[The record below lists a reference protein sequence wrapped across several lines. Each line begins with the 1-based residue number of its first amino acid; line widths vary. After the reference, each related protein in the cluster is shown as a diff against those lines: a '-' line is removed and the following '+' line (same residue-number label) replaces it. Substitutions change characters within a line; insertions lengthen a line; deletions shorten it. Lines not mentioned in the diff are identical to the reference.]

1 MLTKIKS
8 KYIIISIFDFLKN
21 KRKLKIIKCNKALLN
36 HLNITKED
44 FHSYEIMQE
53 FNNKYHM
60 NIDIDLEVK
69 ELNMNLK
76 HTGNELLEYFTKLKF
91 RGLEKLHLS
100 SNNITNIDILEK
112 ANFQELKE
120 LYISGNEISG
130 ISVLSRVNWDK
141 IEILDFSHNNIMNID
156 DLEKTRLKNLKEI
169 YFYDN
174 TIDDTKVFDKIGF
187 ENVGYKW
194 VKKNKL

>member
-8 KYIIISIFDFLKN
+8 KYIIISIFYFLKN

-44 FHSYEIMQE
+44 FHSYEIIQE

-120 LYISGNEISG
+120 LYLNKNLIG
-130 ISVLSRVNWDK
+130 
-141 IEILDFSHNNIMNID
+141 NID
-156 DLEKTRLKNLKEI
+156 VFERVDFHELKVLFLSCNGINKELYNDMI
-169 YFYDN
+169 YKLSCR
-174 TIDDTKVFDKIGF
+174 IDTL
-187 ENVGYKW
+187 Y
-194 VKKNKL
+194 L